1 MAENTPL
8 PLLLLS
14 PQGQTRHEPCAGG
27 LWGSQLCPPPADAL
41 LAELEQSSRPAS
53 MDYTLLA
60 PSSAQ
65 QDTAAARPSANCS
78 QKKHAPA
85 PPKVTLWGLDKW
97 AKAPRPPLSSPW
109 WCPRGAEGHRG
120 ASCGLSCRDVSSQ
133 VKLPPRAQPPH
144 KDLDTVY
151 R

>member
-1 MAENTPL
+1 ML
-8 PLLLLS
+8 
-14 PQGQTRHEPCAGG
+14 GG
-27 LWGSQLCPPPADAL
+27 LRGSQLCSPPADAL

-53 MDYTLLA
+53 TDYTLLA

-65 QDTAAARPSANCS
+65 RDTAPTRPLANCS

-85 PPKVTLWGLDKW
+85 PPEVTLWGLDKW
-97 AKAPRPPLSSPW
+97 AKAPKILLSSRW
-109 WCPRGAEGHRG
+109 GCPRGAEGQWG

-133 VKLPPRAQPPH
+133 VKLPPRAQPPR
-144 KDLDTVY
+144 KDLETVY